1 MSVITAPHNNS
12 VRGPTIL
19 TLPAVKL
26 GSRAHH
32 RTRNEQWNSWDILSL
47 LISSQNTDSN
57 LDSKGRDII
66 L

>member
-1 MSVITAPHNNS
+1 MSIITAPHNNS

-19 TLPAVKL
+19 TSAAMKP
-26 GSRAHH
+26 GSLTHH
-32 RTRNEQWNSWDILSL
+32 RARNEQLGCSKPPNFT
-47 LISSQNTDSN
+47 QNTDSN